1 MLVLKLAYTGEFDF
15 IKELQDLKALLKKK
29 NIVIGLVESIE
40 GATHIIKIMCE
51 DENNHEKTEKMVNI
65 YVSDILYNVVIDYY
79 KRKELFEFITDSYF
93 FLKQDEIIEV
103 EKDIM
108 DVLRSENGIKDENYI
123 FYSNTIN
130 SIHTKI
136 RECIEENREININ
149 GFITFRMRELRED
162 IENIIEKVV
171 EKYMV
176 EKEYR
181 EFIKLLKYFV
191 DIQESKVEEIN
202 IVLEGNRNYK
212 VFDGYGMDVL
222 SEFMTELVDSKLGVD
237 ANVED
242 VIISGLITN
251 APRNIII
258 HNESL
263 CTNVE
268 FLDTIRNVFG
278 DRVKACNGCSLCV
291 EVHVK

>member
-1 MLVLKLAYTGEFDF
+1 MLVLKLAYTGDFDF
-15 IKELQDLKALLKKK
+15 IKELQDLKTLFKKK

-51 DENNHEKTEKMVNI
+51 DENNHENTKNMVNV

-79 KRKELFEFITDSYF
+79 KKKELYEFITDSYF
-93 FLKQDEIIEV
+93 FLKQDEIIDV

-108 DVLRSENGIKDENYI
+108 KVLKGDDGSNDENYI
-123 FYSNTIN
+123 FITNIIN
-130 SIHTKI
+130 SIHIKI
-136 RECIEENREININ
+136 RECIEENREMNIN

-162 IENIIEKVV
+162 IESIIEKVV

-191 DIQESKVEEIN
+191 DIQDSKMEEIN
-202 IVLEGNRNYK
+202 IVSLGDNLYK
-212 VFDGYGMDVL
+212 IYDGYGVNVL
-222 SEFMTELVDSKLGVD
+222 NEFMTELVDSKLGVE

-251 APRNIII
+251 VPRNIII

-263 CTNVE
+263 CTNME
-268 FLDTIRNVFG
+268 FIDTIKNVFG
-278 DRVKACNGCSLCV
+278 DRVKVCNGCSHCK

>member
-15 IKELQDLKALLKKK
+15 IKELQELKALLKKK

-40 GATHIIKIMCE
+40 GTTHIIKIMCE
-51 DENNHEKTEKMVNI
+51 AENYNEKVNQKVNV
-65 YVSDILYNVVIDYY
+65 YVSNILYNIVINYY
-79 KRKELFEFITDSYF
+79 KKKELFEFITDSYF

-108 DVLRSENGIKDENYI
+108 DVLKGEGGIKDENSVYCM
-123 FYSNTIN
+123 NKIN
-130 SIHTKI
+130 EIQDKI

-162 IENIIEKVV
+162 IEAIIEKVV

-176 EKEYR
+176 EKEYK

-191 DIQESKVEEIN
+191 DIQESKIEEIN
-202 IVLEGNRNYK
+202 LVIKGKGNYK
-212 VFDGYGMDVL
+212 VFDGYGEDIL
-222 SEFMTELVDSKLGVD
+222 EEFLKELVDSKLGME

-258 HNESL
+258 HNEPL
-263 CTNVE
+263 CTNKE

-278 DRVKACNGCSLCV
+278 DRVKECSGCAFCTAI
-291 EVHVK
+291 EVK